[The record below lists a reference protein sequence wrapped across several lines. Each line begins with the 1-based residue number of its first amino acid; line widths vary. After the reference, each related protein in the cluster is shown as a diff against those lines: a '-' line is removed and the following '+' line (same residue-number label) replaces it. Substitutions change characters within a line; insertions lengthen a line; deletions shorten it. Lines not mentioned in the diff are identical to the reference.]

1 MRARITSERRR
12 CGVGCRRRAITVGAI
27 SVALMSGCASMGGSV
42 TERALCDELRRDLP
56 SWSRADT
63 AQSRREGADFL
74 DTFAAACPR

>member
-1 MRARITSERRR
+1 M
-12 CGVGCRRRAITVGAI
+12 
-27 SVALMSGCASMGGSV
+27 ALMSGCASMGGSV